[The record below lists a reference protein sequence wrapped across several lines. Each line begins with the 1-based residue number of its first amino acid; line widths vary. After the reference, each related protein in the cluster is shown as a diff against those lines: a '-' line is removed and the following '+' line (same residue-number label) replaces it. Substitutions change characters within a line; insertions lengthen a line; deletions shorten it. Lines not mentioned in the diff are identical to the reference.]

1 METNATVHFTSHRI
15 VSLAKLV
22 TGNKQI
28 LEEVVWDVLLLKKKI
43 TTSPPTHSYYDLI
56 RFFTVWSPLA
66 VNTSH
71 LGAHYMCIWLLS

>member
-28 LEEVVWDVLLLKKKI
+28 LEKVVWDVLLLKKNHHI
-43 TTSPPTHSYYDLI
+43 TTHTLI
-56 RFFTVWSPLA
+56 L
-66 VNTSH
+66 
-71 LGAHYMCIWLLS
+71 